1 MHLFVK
7 QSGVSRLQEDQPSDS
22 VEAAWDAGQK
32 LTVLLGDHHTGPL
45 RVTECEGAFT
55 ILNVLS
61 LINKIPFIL
70 LSF

>member
-7 QSGVSRLQEDQPSDS
+7 QSGVSRLQNDQPRDS

-32 LTVLLGDHHTGPL
+32 LTVLLGDHHAGPL
-45 RVTECEGAFT
+45 RVTESEGAFT

-61 LINKIPFIL
+61 LINRIPFIL